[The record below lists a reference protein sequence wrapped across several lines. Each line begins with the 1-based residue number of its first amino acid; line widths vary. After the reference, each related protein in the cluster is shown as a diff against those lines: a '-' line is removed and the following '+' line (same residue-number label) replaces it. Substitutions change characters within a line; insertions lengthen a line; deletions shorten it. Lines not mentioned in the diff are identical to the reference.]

1 MRLKTFVRKLR
12 LYRSI
17 GLIFIIAW
25 ELANGRATD
34 TPSNYRDTRGGRPVY
49 RCALCGGEHPRSRCP
64 GGDIHAGG

>member
-1 MRLKTFVRKLR
+1 MSPALLALAAAVF
-12 LYRSI
+12 I
-17 GLIFIIAW
+17 GLIFIVAW

-64 GGDIHAGG
+64 WGDIHAGS